1 MLKIMVHSGKGGLTV
16 VYKDNEDL
24 EAEIVKAMVTEWKL
38 FDLTSWGT

>member
-1 MLKIMVHSGKGGLTV
+1 MLKITVRSGKGGLTV
-16 VYKDNEDL
+16 LYKVNEDL

>member
-24 EAEIVKAMVTEWKL
+24 EAEIVKAMVTE
-38 FDLTSWGT
+38 